1 MKLAM
6 ADLDMIWEEKETNKN
21 QCRQMMEEAA
31 RRDADVILFPEM
43 TLTGFSMDVE
53 RIQDRNKETVSFF
66 TQLAREYELAAGF
79 GYVTM
84 REGKGRN
91 HFCLVDAGGTCLE
104 DYEKLHPFT
113 YGGEAEVYEGGD
125 RICHAVL
132 AGLRCGMFIC
142 YDLRFPESFQKLPM
156 DTDAVFVI
164 ANWPESRLAHWY
176 TLLQARAIEMQCYVV
191 GVNRT
196 GTGGGITYA
205 KSSAAFAPDGSCLP
219 EEEGTWNRYV
229 LLDRERRLRY
239 IERFPVRQDR
249 RYGID
254 YI

>member
-164 ANWPESRLAHWY
+164 ANWPESRLAH
-176 TLLQARAIEMQCYVV
+176 C
-191 GVNRT
+191 
-196 GTGGGITYA
+196 
-205 KSSAAFAPDGSCLP
+205 
-219 EEEGTWNRYV
+219 
-229 LLDRERRLRY
+229 
-239 IERFPVRQDR
+239 
-249 RYGID
+249 
-254 YI
+254 